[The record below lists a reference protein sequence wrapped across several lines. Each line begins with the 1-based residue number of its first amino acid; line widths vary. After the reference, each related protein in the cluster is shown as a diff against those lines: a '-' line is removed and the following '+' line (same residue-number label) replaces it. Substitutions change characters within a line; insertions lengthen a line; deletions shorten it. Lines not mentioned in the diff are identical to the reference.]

1 MTRTLAL
8 VLLLFSVGRQSVSAD
23 DVSETYFL
31 WPDAAAG
38 ASTSEIGRILPAREN
53 EDPPAIRITDIEYPF
68 IKRFDPDSSQ
78 KNGTSVLILP
88 GGGYSYDVVGKEGA
102 EVAEWFNSMGV
113 TAFVLY
119 YRSPTRKLKQDWLM
133 PVQDAQRAVRW
144 IRSHAKEWGLDPQR
158 VGSIGFS
165 AGGNAVAIASTKMD
179 VESRFEKRDEIDK
192 ASARPDF
199 IMLIYPWKLL
209 NADESGLRAE
219 VVVDKQTSPTFLI
232 HAHNDGVTSLSSVEY
247 YKAMKQLGLP
257 AELHIFESGGHGY
270 GLRKVEGANVHT
282 WPEKAEAW
290 MRGRGLLKK

>member
-8 VLLLFSVGRQSVSAD
+8 VLLLFAVGRQSVSAD

-31 WPDAAAG
+31 WPDTAAG
-38 ASTSEIGRILPAREN
+38 QSASEIGRILPARDN
-53 EDPPAIRITDIEYPF
+53 EDPPAIRITDIEHPF

-88 GGGYSYDVVGKEGA
+88 GGGYNYDVVGKEGA
-102 EVAEWFNSMGV
+102 EVAEWFNSKGV

-119 YRSPTRKLKQDWLM
+119 YRSPTRKLEQDWLM
-133 PVQDAQRAVRW
+133 PVQDTQRAIRW

-179 VESRFEKRDEIDK
+179 VENRFEKQDEIDK

-199 IMLIYPWKLL
+199 TMLIYPWKLL

-232 HAHNDGVTSLSSVEY
+232 HAHNDAVTSLSSVEY
-247 YKAMKQLGLP
+247 YKAMKKLGLP
-257 AELHIFESGGHGY
+257 AELHIYGSGGHGY

-282 WPEKAEAW
+282 WPDKAEAW
-290 MRGRGLLKK
+290 MRGRGLLKE